1 MLDPLRSTARFAA
14 GLALALAASSP
25 SASPAPATQ
34 AQASPAAL
42 PASRPFHLGFTSWPW
57 DFTEEAVDD
66 TYAFVA
72 DNADLLCLHHDGG
85 VPWTEAAF
93 GLPYHPAVLG
103 TIAREAAGI
112 APGQAVFVSATA
124 QSQLRAGELAPYWG
138 AETGLPLPVFFEG
151 RTLDDPLVV
160 AAFTEWCRF
169 LIESLDPDWFAYGIE
184 SNGGFTGLGDPG
196 LAQFLAMAEAVRD
209 ALRAEYPD
217 LPLLVTVQ
225 TASSAAP
232 RREFLALTK
241 EILAWSDYV
250 GISTYP
256 YLLQVE
262 GGVEIHGDPA
272 GLPAN
277 LLTAIKLLAPAK
289 PVAIT
294 ETGYTA
300 EDLAIPAYGIASDGT
315 AAWQAA
321 YARWILAEAHAL
333 DAEFLVWFV
342 SRDYDAGLATLESL
356 GLPVDPAFLIWRDNG
371 LVDGAGSPRPGLS
384 AWRAWLAL
392 PRSGP

>member
-1 MLDPLRSTARFAA
+1 MPDPRRSTVRIAA
-14 GLALALAASSP
+14 CLALALAAS
-25 SASPAPATQ
+25 
-34 AQASPAAL
+34 AQASALDQGPRSATAPAAL
-42 PASRPFHLGFTSWPW
+42 PASRPFHMGFTAWPW

-72 DNADLLCLHHDGG
+72 ANADLLCLHHDGG

-93 GLPYHPAVLG
+93 GLPYPPAVLG

-124 QSQLRAGELAPYWG
+124 QSALRAGELAPYWG
-138 AETGLPLPVFFEG
+138 AETGQPLPVFFEG

-184 SNGGFTGLGDPG
+184 SNGGFTGVDDPG
-196 LAQFLAMAEAVRD
+196 LAQFLAMAEAVRA
-209 ALRAEYPD
+209 ALRAESPD

-241 EILAWSDYV
+241 EVLERSDYV

-256 YLLQVE
+256 YVLQVE

-272 GLPAN
+272 ELPAN
-277 LLTAIKLLAPAK
+277 LLTAITQLAPTK

-300 EDLAIPAYGIASDGT
+300 EDLAIPAFGLASEGT

-321 YARWILAEAHAL
+321 YARWILAAAHAL

-356 GLPVDPAFLIWRDNG
+356 GLPVDPAFLI
-371 LVDGAGSPRPGLS
+371 
-384 AWRAWLAL
+384 
-392 PRSGP
+392 